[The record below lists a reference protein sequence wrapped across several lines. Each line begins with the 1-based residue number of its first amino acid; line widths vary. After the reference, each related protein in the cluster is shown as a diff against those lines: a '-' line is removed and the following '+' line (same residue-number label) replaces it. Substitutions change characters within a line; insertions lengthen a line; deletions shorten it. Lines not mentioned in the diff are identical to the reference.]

1 MSLDGKLLRR
11 AKERLDRRRAQ
22 NEEEHARRREEAYAK
37 NPRLREIDRRL
48 REGVSGAVVAALTHG
63 DDPLEALDAVREE
76 NLDLQESRRMELMR
90 AGLPT
95 DYLDEKYV
103 CPKCRDTGY
112 RGTEL
117 CVCLLDLYAQEQRR
131 DLSALLKLG
140 EETFDSFRLDYYDDN
155 PDPATGVSPRAVME
169 YVYDLCCEYARG
181 FSPDSLNLFLSGG
194 TGLGKTFLS
203 TCIAR
208 EVSERGYSVVY
219 DTAVGA
225 FSKYEAEKF
234 SKGDGDE
241 ARGDVRR
248 LENCDLL
255 ILDDLGTEFSTAFT
269 VSALYTLL
277 NTRLTTGKKTV
288 ISSNLTVEQLGERY
302 SPAIMSRLLGEFYA
316 VKFAGSDVR
325 LRKKAMG

>member
-11 AKERLDRRRAQ
+11 AKEELDRRRVR
-22 NEEEHARRREEAYAK
+22 NEEEYARRREEAYAK
-37 NPRLREIDRRL
+37 NPRLRDIDRKL
-48 REGVSGAVVAALTHG
+48 RENVSRAVVTAVTRG
-63 DDPLEALDAVREE
+63 DDPVEALDAIREE
-76 NLDLQESRRMELMR
+76 NLDLQESRRVELLR
-90 AGLPT
+90 VGLPT
-95 DYLDEKYV
+95 DYLDEKYI

-117 CVCLLDLYAQEQRR
+117 CVCLLDLYAREQRR

-140 EETFDSFRLDYYDDN
+140 EETFDSFRLDYYDDV
-155 PDPATGVSPRAVME
+155 PDPVTGVSPRAVME
-169 YVYDLCCEYARG
+169 SVYDLCSEYARS
-181 FSPDSLNLFLSGG
+181 FSADSLNLFLSGG

-219 DTAVGA
+219 ETATGA

-234 SKGDGDE
+234 G
-241 ARGDVRR
+241 RGDAEEAKREVRR

-255 ILDDLGTEFSTAFT
+255 ILDDLGTEFPTAFVT
-269 VSALYTLL
+269 SALYTLV
-277 NTRLTTGKKTV
+277 NTRLSLGKKTV
-288 ISSNLTVEQLGERY
+288 INSNLTVEELGERY
-302 SPAIMSRLLGEFYA
+302 SPAIMSRLLGEFYT

-325 LRKKAMG
+325 LRRRAMG

>member
-22 NEEEHARRREEAYAK
+22 NEEEYARRREEAYAK
-37 NPRLREIDRRL
+37 NPRLRDIDRRL
-48 REGVSGAVVAALTHG
+48 REGAAQAVMTALGRGT
-63 DDPLEALDAVREE
+63 DPVEALDALREE
-76 NLDLQESRRMELMR
+76 NLNLQESRRMELLR
-90 AGLPT
+90 VGLPT

-117 CVCLLDLYAQEQRR
+117 CVCLLELYAQEQRR

-140 EETFDSFRLDYYDDN
+140 EETFDSFRLDYYDDT
-155 PDPATGVSPRAVME
+155 PDPATGISPRAVMA
-169 YVYDLCCEYARG
+169 YVYDLCCQYARG
-181 FSPDSLNLFLSGG
+181 FSSESLNLFLSGG

-219 DTAVGA
+219 DTAAGA
-225 FSKYEAEKF
+225 FSKYETEKF
-234 SKGDGDE
+234 GKDGAEE
-241 ARGDVRR
+241 ARADVRR
-248 LENCDLL
+248 MENCDLL
-255 ILDDLGTEFSTAFT
+255 ILDDLGTEFTTAYT

-277 NTRLTTGKKTV
+277 NTRLTGGKKTV
-288 ISSNLTVEQLGERY
+288 ISSNLTVEELGARY
-302 SPAIMSRLLGEFYA
+302 SPAIMSRLLGEFHT

-325 LRKKAMG
+325 LKKKSMG